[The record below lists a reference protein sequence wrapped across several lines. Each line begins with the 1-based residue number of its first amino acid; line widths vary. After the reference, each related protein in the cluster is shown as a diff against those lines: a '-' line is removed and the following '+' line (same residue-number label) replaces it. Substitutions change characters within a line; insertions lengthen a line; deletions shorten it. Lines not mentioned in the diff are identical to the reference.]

1 MIRSVLG
8 LDIGGANLK
17 AAHMNGQ
24 VSVQPFALWK
34 HPGLLPDALTSLVR
48 KFPPANLWA
57 VTMTGEL
64 CDCFATK
71 REGVNAILDAVA
83 IVAGSVPV
91 RVWQTNGQ
99 MVEPGRA
106 RKQPLLTAAANWHAL
121 ATFAGRY
128 LPSGPGLLV
137 DVGSTTTDIIPLQ
150 DGRPAM
156 QGRTDP
162 ERLRTGEL
170 VYTGATRTPVCALLG
185 TGGAAEWF
193 ATTLDV
199 YLVLGLLEEEP
210 TNCATADGRP
220 ATRSAAYARL
230 ARMLCGDEETCT
242 PDEIDELARAMF
254 RRQCSIIREAIQRVA
269 WRDFDRETIHRGMVE
284 HETIH
289 RPSVILA
296 GSGEFLARQALTME
310 PALAVARIVSLTE
323 EWGAASSRAAC
334 AYAFCRL
341 AAEADVEGF

>member
-1 MIRSVLG
+1 MTRSVLG

-17 AAHMNGQ
+17 AAHTNGQ
-24 VSVQPFALWK
+24 ISVQPFALWK
-34 HPGLLPDALTSLVR
+34 HPGLLSDALTALVR

-83 IVAGSVPV
+83 TVAGSEPV
-91 RVWQTNGQ
+91 RVWQTDGQ
-99 MVEPGRA
+99 LVEHGRA
-106 RKQPLLTAAANWHAL
+106 QMQPLLCAAANWHAL
-121 ATFAGRY
+121 ATFAGRF
-128 LPSGPGLLV
+128 LPSGPGVLV
-137 DVGSTTTDIIPLQ
+137 DIGSTTTDIIPLK

-156 QGRTDP
+156 KGRTDP
-162 ERLRTGEL
+162 ERFRTGEL
-170 VYTGATRTPVCALLG
+170 VYTGAARTPVCALLG

-199 YLVLGLLEEEP
+199 YLVLDLVEEEP

-242 PDEIDELARAMF
+242 PDEIEGLAREIF
-254 RRQCSIIREAIQRVA
+254 RRQWNIIRKGIEQVA
-269 WRDFDRETIHRGMVE
+269 WESGERDTINRGIGE
-284 HETIH
+284 RNTIYQ
-289 RPSVILA
+289 PSIILA
-296 GSGEFLARQALTME
+296 GSGEFLARQALTVA
-310 PALAVARIVSLTE
+310 PALPTAKIISLTD
-323 EWGAASSRAAC
+323 EWGAAASRAAC
-334 AYAFCRL
+334 AYALCRL
-341 AAEADVEGF
+341 AAEAADEEF